1 MGIIR
6 PMGNANELPEQ
17 LAPSEINNESGGAI
31 EEIFNS
37 ITHAI
42 GVGLSIAG
50 LVALIMLT
58 NQNPDPWKYVAFSV
72 YGASQILLFL
82 SSTLLHSFA
91 ALPRIR
97 YYLRIIDTAF
107 IYVLI
112 AGTYTPLALVAMR
125 DAIGWT
131 VFGIIWG
138 LAVVGIVLKSTIIK
152 ERHILTDL
160 LYVPMGWLILPFFRP
175 ILESTTTGFVVWA
188 LIGGICYTV
197 GVGFYAWK
205 KLPFSHT
212 IWHLFVIAG
221 SVSFFMAY
229 SVHLA

>member
-1 MGIIR
+1 M
-6 PMGNANELPEQ
+6 
-17 LAPSEINNESGGAI
+17 
-31 EEIFNS
+31 
-37 ITHAI
+37 
-42 GVGLSIAG
+42 
-50 LVALIMLT
+50 
-58 NQNPDPWKYVAFSV
+58 
-72 YGASQILLFL
+72 
-82 SSTLLHSFA
+82 
-91 ALPRIR
+91 PRVR

-125 DAIGWT
+125 DSVGWV

-138 LAVVGIVLKSTIIK
+138 LAVIGIVLKSTVVK
-152 ERHILTDL
+152 ERNILTDL

-175 ILESTTTGFVVWA
+175 VLASTNPGFVVWA
-188 LIGGICYTV
+188 LIGGVCYTV

-205 KLPFSHT
+205 RLPFSHT

-221 SVSFFMAY
+221 SVAFFMAY

>member
-1 MGIIR
+1 MA
-6 PMGNANELPEQ
+6 NAKELPEQ
-17 LAPSEINNESGGAI
+17 LAPSEIRYESGGAI

-42 GVGLSIAG
+42 GAGLSIAG

-58 NQNPDPWKYVAFSV
+58 NQNPDPWKYVSFGV
-72 YGASQILLFL
+72 YGASQIMLFL
-82 SSTLLHSFA
+82 SSALLHSFA

-125 DAIGWT
+125 ESVGWI
-131 VFGIIWG
+131 VFSIIWG
-138 LAVVGIVLKSTIIK
+138 LALIGIVLKSTVVK
-152 ERHILTDL
+152 DRHILTDL
-160 LYVPMGWLILPFFRP
+160 LYVPMGWLILPFFHP
-175 ILESTTTGFVVWA
+175 VLESTNPAFVVWA
-188 LIGGICYTV
+188 VIGGLSYTV
-197 GVGFYAWK
+197 GVAFYAWK
-205 KLPFSHT
+205 RLPFSHT

-221 SVSFFMAY
+221 SVGFFMAY

>member
-1 MGIIR
+1 MA
-6 PMGNANELPEQ
+6 NANELPEE
-17 LAPSEINNESGGAI
+17 LAPSEIRYESGGAI
-31 EEIFNS
+31 EEVFNS

-42 GVGLSIAG
+42 GAGLSIAG

-58 NQNPDPWKYVAFSV
+58 NQDPDPWKYVSFSV
-72 YGASQILLFL
+72 YGASQIMLFL
-82 SSTLLHSFA
+82 SSALLHSFA
-91 ALPRIR
+91 SLPRIR

-112 AGTYTPLALVAMR
+112 AGTYTPLGLVAMR
-125 DAIGWT
+125 DSVGWI

-138 LAVVGIVLKSTIIK
+138 LAIVGIVMKSVVVK
-152 ERHILTDL
+152 DRHIITDL

-221 SVSFFMAY
+221 SFSFFMAY